1 MWGRPDHALKL
12 GLRSAAWVKA
22 GRGWSGRLHPQ
33 CHVTALPDGAIRPSP
48 MEPNIPDLSALSSHL
63 APLVRSREQERRF
76 GWKGP
81 SKIPR
86 PVALVLPDL
95 CVRAALIRMDSLPDR
110 FAEQESLIRWRLEQ
124 DRLFPMAGTR
134 LAFQVFKS
142 SDQKAGGALTVLAV
156 VIREQI
162 LAQYETL
169 CGELGLHPV
178 DVGIAGLR
186 LWNLWVKGGEGRRV
200 SPSDDVILVSL
211 LDGGLT
217 IAIFQRGIPVFF
229 RIKGQPVPKGIDTG
243 PSTEAILQEL
253 ASSFLY
259 YQDMKNELA
268 PKRLLLFAEEPFHSL
283 RQDIAEMFEVS
294 VSEVGWEAA
303 QGLGWGRRSEEPPV
317 ALMAAVAGLAGRS

>member
-22 GRGWSGRLHPQ
+22 GRGWNGRLHPQ

-48 MEPNIPDLSALSSHL
+48 MEPNIPDVPAVTKYL
-63 APLVRSREQERRF
+63 APLVQPREQERPF
-76 GWKGP
+76 GFKGP

-86 PVALVLPDL
+86 PVVLVLPDL
-95 CVRAALIRMDSLPDR
+95 CVRAALLRMDSLPDR
-110 FAEQESLIRWRLEQ
+110 YAEQESLIRWRLEQ

-134 LAFQVFKS
+134 LGFQVFKS
-142 SDQKAGGALTVLAV
+142 SEQKAGRALTVLAV

-162 LAQYETL
+162 QAQYETL
-169 CGELGLHPV
+169 CADLGLDPV

-200 SPSDDVILVSL
+200 SPSDDVILVNL

-217 IAIFQRGIPVFF
+217 IAIFQRGVPVFF
-229 RIKGQPVPKGIDTG
+229 RIKGQPVPKGTDTR
-243 PSTEAILQEL
+243 PSTEAVLQEL
-253 ASSFLY
+253 ASTFLY

-268 PKRLLLFAEEPFHSL
+268 PKRLLLFVEEPFPSL
-283 RQDIAEMFEVS
+283 RQEIAETFELS
-294 VSEVGWEAA
+294 VSETGWEAA
-303 QGLGWGRRSEEPPV
+303 QGLGWGRRSEEPSS
-317 ALMAAVAGLAGRS
+317 ALMAAVAGLAGRP